1 MTRRAAFIIN
11 AQAGRGVD
19 EALLHQHRQALD
31 AVANGGPIRFV
42 SSGEDIVRAVGEAL
56 DAGCSTIVAGGGDGT
71 LNAVASRLV
80 GSEVRL
86 GILPLGTLNHF
97 AKDLGIPLEPAQA
110 LQTVAGGVEMSV
122 DVGEVNGHHFLN
134 NSSIGL
140 YPDIVR
146 DRERQQQRLGRGKW
160 VAFAWAMWGA
170 MRRFPF
176 LDVRLMLEGT
186 ERAHRT
192 PFVFVGN
199 NAYQMTGF
207 QIGSRQCLT
216 DGKLSIYVTER
227 PTRLRL
233 FGLGLRALT
242 ARLRQT
248 DDFRVMTAPTLSIV
262 TRHRNLRVATDG
274 EVRRLA
280 TPLHYRVHAGALKV
294 IVPRRTDVPA
304 APGA

>member
-1 MTRRAAFIIN
+1 MTRGAAFIIN
-11 AQAGRGVD
+11 AQAGRGGG
-19 EALLHQHRQALD
+19 EALLQAHRPALD
-31 AVANGGPIRFV
+31 AVAKGGPVLFV
-42 SSGEDIVRAVGEAL
+42 SSGEDITRAVGEAL
-56 DAGCSTIVAGGGDGT
+56 HAGYSTIVAGGGDGT

-80 GSEVRL
+80 GSDTRL
-86 GILPLGTLNHF
+86 GVLPMGTLNHF
-97 AKDLGIPLEPAQA
+97 AKDLGIPLELPQA
-110 LQTVAGGVEMSV
+110 LQTLATGVEMNV

-160 VAFAWAMWGA
+160 AAFVWAMCGA
-170 MRRFPF
+170 IRRFPF
-176 LDVRLMLEGT
+176 LDVRLILDGT

-199 NAYQMTGF
+199 NTYQMTGF
-207 QIGSRQCLT
+207 QIGSRECLT

-233 FGLGLRALT
+233 FILGLRALG

-248 DDFRVMTAPTLSIV
+248 EDFKVMTALSLSIA

-274 EVRRLA
+274 EVRRLD
-280 TPLHYRVHAGALKV
+280 TPLNYKVHAGALKV
-294 IVPRRTDVPA
+294 IVPRRA
-304 APGA
+304 EAPGG